1 MRGVRQGAALA
12 LGLLALSAGAAASGA
27 SEELGSLLGAGAPFD
42 PSDVTCDGCE
52 LMVAFLGAQISDDAV
67 DEALLKRLES
77 FCVLLPNETTE
88 DECKE
93 LVMEKGLMF
102 LSLLKV
108 ALANPEVFCQDL
120 GLCPLNPPPNFA
132 AADGAIPRRAKQPS
146 A

>member
-1 MRGVRQGAALA
+1 MG
-12 LGLLALSAGAAASGA
+12 
-27 SEELGSLLGAGAPFD
+27 
-42 PSDVTCDGCE
+42 
-52 LMVAFLGAQISDDAV
+52 
-67 DEALLKRLES
+67 ALLKRLES

-108 ALANPEVFCQDL
+108 ALANPKVFCQDL

-146 A
+146 AWEQPGRPALDSLVFFFKLSFRRCRALYLLKK

>member
-1 MRGVRQGAALA
+1 
-12 LGLLALSAGAAASGA
+12 
-27 SEELGSLLGAGAPFD
+27 
-42 PSDVTCDGCE
+42 
-52 LMVAFLGAQISDDAV
+52 
-67 DEALLKRLES
+67 
-77 FCVLLPNETTE
+77 
-88 DECKE
+88 
-93 LVMEKGLMF
+93 MEKGLMF

>member
-1 MRGVRQGAALA
+1 MRGVRRAAGLA
-12 LGLLALSAGAAASGA
+12 LGLLALAAGAAASGA
-27 SEELGSLLGAGAPFD
+27 SREAGGLPGAGAPFD

-52 LMVAFLGAQISDDAV
+52 LMVAFLGAQIADDAV

-108 ALANPEVFCQDL
+108 ALADPQAFCQDL
-120 GLCPLNPPPNFA
+120 GLCPVTPPPNFSVSGPA
-132 AADGAIPRRAKQPS
+132 SRRVKQPS